1 MSAAASPTPAAPV
14 SAVLFDLYGTLI
26 DIRTDEEDPGVYAAL
41 SQYLAY
47 LHVGISPED
56 LRREYRSRVR
66 ASLDRSPDRHPE
78 VDVHQIFLDVV
89 TAYRKVGP
97 APADGGDPAVA
108 SDLSCLAVATAGLFR
123 TLTRRTFGVF
133 PEVHQTLERLQAR
146 YRLGIVSDAQWVFTD
161 PELEMT
167 DLARFFPV
175 IILSSRVGRKKPDP
189 RIFAEAVLR
198 LGVRPAETVYVGDS
212 PERDLVGARNAGI
225 RCILFRAE
233 DACYDGLQADA
244 CFRSYTDLAV
254 LLDRIAQ

>member
-1 MSAAASPTPAAPV
+1 MSAAASSTHPAPV

-47 LHVGISPED
+47 LNVWISPED

-66 ASLDRSPDRHPE
+66 ASLDRSPGGHPE
-78 VDVHQIFLDVV
+78 VDVHQIFLDMV
-89 TAYRKVGP
+89 TAHRRAGP
-97 APADGGDPAVA
+97 APVDGGGPDAAP
-108 SDLSCLAVATAGLFR
+108 DLSCLALATAGLFR

-133 PEVHQTLERLQAR
+133 PEVHQTLERLQVR

-161 PELEMT
+161 PELEMA

-189 RIFAEAVLR
+189 RIFAEAVGR
-198 LGVRPAETVYVGDS
+198 LGVRAAETVYVGDS

-225 RCILFRAE
+225 RCILFRTE